1 MKEKIDS
8 LLGKTLTVIMG
19 LMVLNVLLQVFARFM
34 RIQVDFTEEVA
45 GFLLIW
51 VGLLGASYATG
62 KGMHLA
68 IDLLPR
74 SKSVEAQKKF
84 NIVINLIVLLFALS
98 VMVIGGF
105 RLVYITLSLNQL
117 SPVLEIPKGY
127 IYLVL
132 PLSGFLI
139 MYYSII
145 NMKKENPFGE

>member
-19 LMVLNVLLQVFARFM
+19 LMVLNVLLQVFARFL

-74 SKSVEAQKKF
+74 SKSIEAQ
-84 NIVINLIVLLFALS
+84 NGVN
-98 VMVIGGF
+98 
-105 RLVYITLSLNQL
+105 
-117 SPVLEIPKGY
+117 
-127 IYLVL
+127 
-132 PLSGFLI
+132 
-139 MYYSII
+139 
-145 NMKKENPFGE
+145 ENRRSRYAAGKVNSRGKMERRVGEDSWRGRRVTSAGEE

>member
-19 LMVLNVLLQVFARFM
+19 LMVLNVLLQVFARFL

-74 SKSVEAQKKF
+74 SKSIEAQKRF
-84 NIVINLIVLLFALS
+84 NVVINTIVLLFALS

-139 MYYSII
+139 MYYSIV
-145 NMKKENPFGE
+145 NMKNENPFGE

>member
-8 LLGKTLTVIMG
+8 ILGKTLTIIMG
-19 LMVLNVLLQVFARFM
+19 IMVLNVLLQVFARFL

-74 SKSVEAQKKF
+74 SKSPETQKKF
-84 NIVINLIVLLFALS
+84 NIVINFIVLLFALF

-139 MYYSII
+139 IYYCFV
-145 NMKKENPFGE
+145 NMKLEKPFGE

>member
-1 MKEKIDS
+1 MKEKIDNI
-8 LLGKTLTVIMG
+8 LGKSLTIIMG
-19 LMVLNVLLQVFARFM
+19 LMVINVLLQVFARFLK
-34 RIQVDFTEEVA
+34 ISAPFTEEVA

-62 KGMHLA
+62 KKMHLA

-74 SKSVEAQKKF
+74 SKSPSAQKKF
-84 NIVINLIVLLFALS
+84 SLLINSIVILFALS

-105 RLVYITLSLNQL
+105 RLVYITISLNQL

-127 IYLVL
+127 IYLVM

-139 MYYSII
+139 IYYSLI
-145 NMKKENPFGE
+145 NMKDQKPFGE

>member
-19 LMVLNVLLQVFARFM
+19 LMVLNVLLQVFARFL

-74 SKSVEAQKKF
+74 SKSIEAKKSF
-84 NIVINLIVLLFALS
+84 NV
-98 VMVIGGF
+98 
-105 RLVYITLSLNQL
+105 
-117 SPVLEIPKGY
+117 
-127 IYLVL
+127 
-132 PLSGFLI
+132 
-139 MYYSII
+139 
-145 NMKKENPFGE
+145 